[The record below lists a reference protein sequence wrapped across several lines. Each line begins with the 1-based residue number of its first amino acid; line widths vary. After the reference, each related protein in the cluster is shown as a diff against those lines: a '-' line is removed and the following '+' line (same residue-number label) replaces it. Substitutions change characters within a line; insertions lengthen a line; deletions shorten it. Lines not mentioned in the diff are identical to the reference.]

1 MTMNRRLAAILAA
14 DVVGYSR
21 LMEADE
27 AGTHAALTARRKTVL
42 EPLVAK
48 HKGRIVKLMGDGVL
62 AEFASA
68 VNAVQCAA
76 ELQQGM
82 TAANAGIPEDQRI
95 VLRIG
100 VNLGDVIVEGED
112 IYGDGVNIAARI
124 EALAEPGAV
133 YVSRVVMEQ
142 TRGKLELEFEDAGE
156 HSLKNIAQPVRV
168 YRVAAPEMERGA
180 LPLPDKP
187 SIAVLPFTN
196 MSGDPEQEYFSDGI
210 TEDIITELSRFRS
223 LFVIARNSSFTL
235 KGKAVDVKRV
245 GRELG
250 VQFVIEGSVRR
261 SADRLRITAQLIDA
275 STGNHIWAERYDR
288 DMRDIFAVQDE
299 LARAVATNA
308 GGRVDTVGRER
319 VARLSPS
326 ALNAY
331 DLVLRAKAS
340 WAKFSRKDNI
350 AAGELLR
357 RAISLDPTSAPAH
370 AYYAHA
376 RYMEYAADWIDR
388 DDVALAEALDL
399 AKRAVTLD
407 GADATA
413 RWVLGLIFL
422 YRREYAEAYTHLNM
436 AVELNPN
443 DSEAVVNHAVYLTS
457 VGQSAKAID
466 GIELSRRRDPLG
478 TAGGPWLLGI
488 AYFTARRYED
498 AIATLSQIHEP
509 INEVR
514 MWLAASLA
522 QAGRPAEAKVKL
534 QEFLRVAEGEM
545 RHYPGEDA
553 QAWKKYFHR
562 AIEYQDHSDFEHL
575 HEALRKAGLPI

>member
-1 MTMNRRLAAILAA
+1 
-14 DVVGYSR
+14 
-21 LMEADE
+21 
-27 AGTHAALTARRKTVL
+27 
-42 EPLVAK
+42 
-48 HKGRIVKLMGDGVL
+48 
-62 AEFASA
+62 
-68 VNAVQCAA
+68 
-76 ELQQGM
+76 
-82 TAANAGIPEDQRI
+82 
-95 VLRIG
+95 
-100 VNLGDVIVEGED
+100 
-112 IYGDGVNIAARI
+112 
-124 EALAEPGAV
+124 
-133 YVSRVVMEQ
+133 VMEQ

-168 YRVAAPEMERGA
+168 YRVAAPEMERGV

-223 LFVIARNSSFTL
+223 LFVIARNSSFTF

-299 LARAVATNA
+299 LAHAVAASA
-308 GGRVDTVGRER
+308 GGWVELTERER
-319 VARLSPS
+319 TGRLSPN
-326 ALNAY
+326 ALKAY
-331 DLVLRAKAS
+331 DLVLRARAA
-340 WAKFSRKDNI
+340 WGRFSRRDNEE
-350 AAGELLR
+350 AQNLLR
-357 RAISLDPTSAPAH
+357 RAIELDPTSAQAH
-370 AYYAHA
+370 ANYAQTLFLD
-376 RYMEYAADWIDR
+376 YMADWSENGG
-388 DDVALAEALDL
+388 EALESAL
-399 AKRAVTLD
+399 GFAKRAVTLD
-407 GADATA
+407 GADGTA
-413 RWVLGLIFL
+413 RGALGEMYL
-422 YRREYAEAYTHLNM
+422 YRRQYAEARVHVEKAM
-436 AVELNPN
+436 ELNPN
-443 DSEAVVNHAVYLTS
+443 DAGSVAIHGLFLTS
-457 VGQSAKAID
+457 VGESDKAI
-466 GIELSRRRDPLG
+466 EQFEVAKRRNPLG
-478 TAGGPWLLGI
+478 TSGWPWLLGI

-522 QAGRPAEAKVKL
+522 QVGRPAEAKVKL
-534 QEFLRVAEGEM
+534 QEFLRVAEGDM
-545 RHYPGEDA
+545 MHFPGRSPEK
-553 QAWKKYFHR
+553 WKDYFHR